1 MYKIS
6 ATKTKLKLYFDTCQ
20 IGVVADKIKR
30 HQKCWFTFNIISVC
44 CAMVKRRSVININKT
59 IIIDQVTAQLQQEL
73 ALALVAANNAHK
85 AATDDQSVAETQY
98 DTLAIEQSYLA
109 EGQSRRVDEIKYA
122 IKRLANLTLEALKHK
137 PQIGIGSMV
146 QLEKDIDKQ
155 QCFFLA
161 PVAGGYR
168 CKLALQGNTIN
179 IVVITP
185 QSPLGAAMMGKALD
199 DEVNIQIAEKNI
211 SDFITMVS

>member
-1 MYKIS
+1 MKLVLKQYGS
-6 ATKTKLKLYFDTCQ
+6 ALGR
-20 IGVVADKIKR
+20 I
-30 HQKCWFTFNIISVC
+30 
-44 CAMVKRRSVININKT
+44 VIYLDKT
-59 IIIDQVTAQLQQEL
+59 IIINQVTKQLKQEL

-122 IKRLANLTLEALKHK
+122 IKRLQYIPLEALKPK
-137 PQIGIGSMV
+137 LKINIGSVV

-155 QCFFLA
+155 QWFFLA

-168 CKLALQGNTIN
+168 CKLTLVNDTIN

-185 QSPLGAAMMGKALD
+185 ESPLGAGMMGKVLD
-199 DEVNIQIAEKNI
+199 DEINIKIAEKRI
-211 SDFITMVS
+211 ADFITMVY

>member
-1 MYKIS
+1 MSRIIQDSSKY
-6 ATKTKLKLYFDTCQ
+6 
-20 IGVVADKIKR
+20 G
-30 HQKCWFTFNIISVC
+30 FTFTIFSVC
-44 CAMVKRRSVININKT
+44 CIKTIQSSIRRSVIYLDKSVIINQIT
-59 IIIDQVTAQLQQEL
+59 EQLNQEL

-122 IKRLANLTLEALKHK
+122 IKRLQNIPLEALKPK
-137 PQIGIGSMV
+137 LKINIGSVV

-155 QCFFLA
+155 QWFFLA

-168 CKLALQGNTIN
+168 CTLTKDDNIIN
-179 IVVITP
+179 MVVITP
-185 QSPLGAAMMGKALD
+185 ESPLGAGMMGKVLD
-199 DEVNIQIAEKNI
+199 DEVNIKIAEKRI
-211 SDFITMVS
+211 ADFITMVI

>member
-1 MYKIS
+1 M
-6 ATKTKLKLYFDTCQ
+6 
-20 IGVVADKIKR
+20 
-30 HQKCWFTFNIISVC
+30 IIE
-44 CAMVKRRSVININKT
+44 
-59 IIIDQVTAQLQQEL
+59 QVTAQLQQEL
-73 ALALVAANNAHK
+73 SLALMAANNAHK

-122 IKRLANLTLEALKHK
+122 IQRLHSFPLEALETKLK
-137 PQIGIGSMV
+137 VAVGAVV

-155 QCFFLA
+155 QWFFLA

-168 CKLALQGNTIN
+168 CKLTLESNNILN

-185 QSPLGAAMMGKALD
+185 ESPLGNALVGKELD
-199 DEVNIQIAEKNI
+199 DEVNMHIAEKHI
-211 SDFITMVS
+211 TDFITAVL

>member
-1 MYKIS
+1 M
-6 ATKTKLKLYFDTCQ
+6 
-20 IGVVADKIKR
+20 
-30 HQKCWFTFNIISVC
+30 IIE
-44 CAMVKRRSVININKT
+44 
-59 IIIDQVTAQLQQEL
+59 QVTAQLQQEL
-73 ALALVAANNAHK
+73 SLALMAANNAHK

-122 IKRLANLTLEALKHK
+122 IQRLHSFPLEALETKLK
-137 PQIGIGSMV
+137 VAVGAVV

-155 QCFFLA
+155 QWFFLA

-168 CKLALQGNTIN
+168 CKLTLANNNILN

-185 QSPLGAAMMGKALD
+185 ESPLGNALVGKELD
-199 DEVNIQIAEKNI
+199 DEVNMQIAEKHI
-211 SDFITMVS
+211 TDFITAVF